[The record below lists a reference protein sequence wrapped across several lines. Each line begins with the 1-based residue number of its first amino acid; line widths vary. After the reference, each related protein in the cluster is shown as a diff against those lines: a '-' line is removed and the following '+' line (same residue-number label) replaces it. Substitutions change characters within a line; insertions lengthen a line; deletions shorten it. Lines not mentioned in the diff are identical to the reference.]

1 MASCMKCETK
11 SNYQGLILK
20 YITNKCIIYIM
31 LICFLKQLYQ
41 IHLECADSSCGMWL
55 YIQTS
60 ISFQPEKM
68 VDTLYQKLNKN

>member
-1 MASCMKCETK
+1 
-11 SNYQGLILK
+11 
-20 YITNKCIIYIM
+20 M